1 MQPPELEGPVNGQSW
16 EWLFDL
22 PRRLNVVVELIDD
35 RQTPIFP
42 LRATPAAETVR
53 RFITEHEPALMA
65 AVADALH
72 SSPTSR
78 VVVDGVQALC
88 VRMAPLGV
96 LLLACEPI
104 DKSAD
109 EGWRDL
115 ELVASWLVQAIEAS
129 ITAPPNA
136 LSVELY
142 RMASLSRILTDA
154 VSRTSVRKVIGGFV
168 EALGVWDDVR
178 VDAYAPCATRG
189 FFRYVS
195 PMAAPVGWGPLDLDE
210 TTAPRANRMTRC
222 SRSDLERMGLPAESG
237 DVLVLRI
244 PIRDVSW
251 VLLFSGTIDEREQV
265 RLALYAD
272 MLREA
277 LSDVTVTATERMV
290 APIGQDAL
298 PPNDLLIDATQ
309 ALLKQLAASVGC
321 YQAALVVSVAGRQT
335 LVVGQTDLLTEL
347 RDRDRIDRLVV
358 GSSDPLSSLTVVL
371 ARDQPRF
378 TAFERSLV
386 QAAVSALHPKMQSAL
401 DSSRKGE
408 RRQQFRPVDRL
419 FDELAAETV
428 GAGQPASVIVVSVD
442 AMALDPGVL
451 QAWVG
456 KVRQHLRAGDFAGIL
471 SNTEIA
477 VLLSDASSDDAAVVA
492 ARLKRVLQSDDNGGA
507 LVTPVFRTTTRVPET
522 AFEGSLVGAARA
534 GQISVH

>member
-1 MQPPELEGPVNGQSW
+1 MQPSELEGPVNGQSW

-35 RQTPIFP
+35 RQTPVFAA
-42 LRATPAAETVR
+42 RHTPAAETVR
-53 RFITEHEPALMA
+53 RFITEREPALMA
-65 AVADALH
+65 AIADALH

-78 VVVDGVQALC
+78 VVVDGFQALC
-88 VRMAPLGV
+88 VRMSTLGV
-96 LLLACEPI
+96 LVLASEPI

-115 ELVASWLVQAIEAS
+115 ELVASWLVQAIETS
-129 ITAPPNA
+129 ITAPANS

-142 RMASLSRILTDA
+142 RMASLHRILTEA

-195 PMAAPVGWGPLDLDE
+195 PMAAPVGWGPLDLDDAI
-210 TTAPRANRMTRC
+210 APRANRMLRC
-222 SRSDLERMGLPAESG
+222 SRTDLERIGLATESG
-237 DVLVLRI
+237 DVLVLRV
-244 PIRDVSW
+244 PTRDVSW
-251 VLLFSGTIDEREQV
+251 LLLFSGSIDEPEQV
-265 RLALYAD
+265 RLAFYAD

-277 LSDVTVTATERMV
+277 LSDVTATATDRVV
-290 APIGQDAL
+290 APIGQDVL

-309 ALLKQLAASVGC
+309 ALVKQLAASLGC
-321 YQAALVVSVAGRQT
+321 YQAALVVSAAGRQT
-335 LVVGQTDLLTEL
+335 LAVGQTELLNEL
-347 RDRDRIDRLVV
+347 RDRDRQDRLIVT
-358 GSSDPLSSLTVVL
+358 SSDPRSTMTVVVG
-371 ARDQPRF
+371 REQPRF
-378 TAFERSLV
+378 TAFERSLM
-386 QAAVSALHPKMQSAL
+386 QAAVAALHPKVQAAL
-401 DSSRKGE
+401 DDSRQGE

-442 AMALDPGVL
+442 ATALEPGVL
-451 QAWVG
+451 QTWVG
-456 KVRQHLRAGDFAGIL
+456 TVRQHLRAGDYAGIL

-477 VLLSDASSDDAAVVA
+477 VLLSDASADDAAVVA
-492 ARLKRVLQSDDNGGA
+492 ARLKRILQSDAGA
-507 LVTPVFRTTTRVPET
+507 LVTPIFRTTTRVPET
-522 AFEGSLVGAARA
+522 AFEGSLVDAART
-534 GQISVH
+534 GQTSIH